1 MAELFTEEND
11 QRGDLRMKK
20 QVLVYVHNLHKTY
33 FSQKNGVSCHA
44 LSGMEF
50 RIYEGDFIAVMG
62 ASGSGKSTLLNM
74 LSGCDYPD
82 KGEIFIGDRA
92 MSKLKKKELAVYR
105 RDEIGIIFQQFHLSD
120 YLTALENIMVPAVLA
135 EKEEKAAGE
144 RARMLADRLHIKNL
158 LEKYPYELS
167 GGEKQRC
174 AIARALMNS
183 PKLLLADEPTGQ
195 LDRRSSENF
204 LQILESL
211 NREGQT
217 IFMTTHDPYI
227 GSRAGRVIF
236 IQDGKIY
243 HELRRETEDREEFY
257 GNIMETLS
265 ETLFAEQKTDGE
277 I

>member
-1 MAELFTEEND
+1 
-11 QRGDLRMKK
+11 MKK

-74 LSGCDYPD
+74 LSGCDSPD

-92 MSKLKKKELAVYR
+92 MSKLKKKELAAYR

-135 EKEEKAAGE
+135 EKEEKAALE
-144 RARMLADRLHIKNL
+144 RVQMLADRLHIKNL

-236 IQDGKIY
+236 IEDGKIY

-257 GNIMETLS
+257 ENIMGTLS
-265 ETLFAEQKTDGE
+265 ETLFAEQKTDSE
-277 I
+277 D